1 MFFEIL
7 KTFNEV
13 VNTIFWN
20 DGISQESVHCTCIAA
35 ISIDS
40 IMKTDKKNYPQVYVG
55 ECEYEI
61 KKKKMS
67 RFIDI
72 ELDLNDLDDSNYS
85 KKKIYFFCFNCL
97 SVVYS
102 KETKPKLKKD

>member
-85 KKKIYFFCFNCL
+85 KKKFIFFVLIVCQ
-97 SVVYS
+97 
-102 KETKPKLKKD
+102 

>member
-1 MFFEIL
+1 
-7 KTFNEV
+7 
-13 VNTIFWN
+13 
-20 DGISQESVHCTCIAA
+20 
-35 ISIDS
+35 
-40 IMKTDKKNYPQVYVG
+40 MKMDKKNYPQVYVG

-85 KKKIYFFCFNCL
+85 KKKNLFFLF
-97 SVVYS
+97 
-102 KETKPKLKKD
+102 

>member
-1 MFFEIL
+1 MMEFQI
-7 KTFNEV
+7 KIV
-13 VNTIFWN
+13 YY
-20 DGISQESVHCTCIAA
+20 TCIAA

-40 IMKTDKKNYPQVYVG
+40 IMKMHKKNYPQVYLG

-61 KKKKMS
+61 KKKKIN

-85 KKKIYFFCFNCL
+85 KKNFLQY
-97 SVVYS
+97 YRY
-102 KETKPKLKKD
+102 